1 MARKINDIYSEIVTE
16 RNKRLELSEFA
27 SDSKLS
33 IMNGIAWCVAAAIFS
48 FESLL
53 DLFMVDISKVIEN
66 RVNGTP
72 IYYINAVKRYQK
84 GDELQ
89 VREDGLAFGYAE
101 SDTTKQIVTQASYIE
116 STSDINIDNKLIL
129 KVATGES
136 GKLSAIDSEELVL
149 IQSYINKIKFAGTRI
164 EVISREGDVLIPR
177 LSVYYDGAV
186 LESEIYSLIE
196 EQLNLY
202 MQSITF
208 DSTIYLSDIIT
219 TIGKA
224 AHVKDVYINPD
235 ATPEQGL
242 YVASYNAD
250 GELNPMRKVGR
261 MMQTESGYLKESSGE
276 GVEVDIPNFREAIT
290 LIIDRGDAI

>member
-33 IMNGIAWCVAAAIFS
+33 VMNGIAWCVAAAIFS

-116 STSDINIDNKLIL
+116 SASDVNIDNKLIL

-136 GKLSAIDSEELVL
+136 GKLSAIDGEEMVL

-196 EQLNLY
+196 EQLNLF

-235 ATPEQGL
+235 VTPEQGL
-242 YVASYNAD
+242 YIASYNAD
-250 GELNPMRKVGR
+250 GELTPMRKVGR

-276 GVEVDIPNFREAIT
+276 GLEANIPNFREAIT

>member
-1 MARKINDIYSEIVTE
+1 
-16 RNKRLELSEFA
+16 
-27 SDSKLS
+27 
-33 IMNGIAWCVAAAIFS
+33 MNGIAWCVAAAIFS

-116 STSDINIDNKLIL
+116 STSDINIDNKLVL

-136 GKLSAIDSEELVL
+136 GKLSAINSEELVL

-250 GELNPMRKVGR
+250 GELNSMRKVGR

>member
-250 GELNPMRKVGR
+250 GELNPMHKVGR